1 MYTHIFNAIDW
12 LSVKLNVAL
21 IPIFLVETSIIMKGL
36 ALAATLSTLVYN
48 GIRIYKELQKPKP

>member
-1 MYTHIFNAIDW
+1 MYAHIFNAIE
-12 LSVKLNVAL
+12 LNVAL
-21 IPIFLVETSIIMKGL
+21 IPIFIVETSLIMKGL